1 MRFLKLIL
9 FVIISL
15 PISGLA
21 QDGSTWKISVGKKVL
36 LSGSNYDDTVAN
48 TIKIKRAD
56 LDNGGFFKIE
66 YTDPNKKA
74 TKGTN
79 FRTIAFLS
87 PTQTVVLQRD
97 SADNLMMY
105 NRDLL
110 KVIWAN
116 KKVAVC
122 TWSTPLDPGI
132 AAAIRIRRFRLCTIE
147 FAEE

>member
-1 MRFLKLIL
+1 MRFFKLIL
-9 FVIISL
+9 IAIIVIPMASI
-15 PISGLA
+15 A
-21 QDGSTWKISVGKKVL
+21 QDGSSWKISLGKKVL
-36 LSGSNYDDTVAN
+36 LNGNNYDDTVTN
-48 TIKIKRAD
+48 TIKIKKSD
-56 LDNGGFFKIE
+56 LDNGGLFKIE
-66 YTDPNKKA
+66 FTDPNKKA

-79 FRTIAFLS
+79 FRTIAFLN
-87 PTQTVVLQRD
+87 PGQTVVLQRD

-116 KKVAVC
+116 KKVTVC

-132 AAAIRIRRFRLCTIE
+132 AAAIRIRRFRLCSIE